1 MKIAIS
7 NAFTTMP
14 IQDKFGSVGFPSN
27 GLTKLEYFALEI
39 YKAIYKDNLLPETLI
54 KVSIEDAVL
63 FLKQLEETQKN
74 LTNENSNT
82 TIKKSLIEP

>member
-14 IQDKFGSVGFPSN
+14 IQDKFGSLGFPSN

-39 YKAIYKDNLLPETLI
+39 YKTIYKDNLLPETLI
-54 KVSIEDAVL
+54 KVSIEDAMQ
-63 FLKQLEETQKN
+63 FLQTLEQFQKN
-74 LTNENSNT
+74 ILNEKEST
-82 TIKKSLIEP
+82 KTLIES